1 MEEASECDTASGEIE
16 QSSSYAISEVLLFL
30 IASGLPETIVY
41 GWHPGWDFERLLEA
55 FRYFKKQSLEKQKN
69 NTLAVALGVSSLLSK
84 EPLEKFLK
92 ETSASVNRTEEDP
105 KPNNGAALS
114 KELNKMMGVLDG

>member
-1 MEEASECDTASGEIE
+1 
-16 QSSSYAISEVLLFL
+16 
-30 IASGLPETIVY
+30 VY

-55 FRYFKKQSLEKQKN
+55 FRYFKKQGLEKQKN

-92 ETSASVNRTEEDP
+92 ETSASLNDTEEGA
-105 KPNNGAALS
+105 KPNEGPALAR
-114 KELNKMMGVLDG
+114 ELNKMMSVLDG

>member
-1 MEEASECDTASGEIE
+1 MEEASECDTASGEIDGNTN
-16 QSSSYAISEVLLFL
+16 YAISEVLFFL
-30 IASGLPETIVY
+30 IASGLPENAVY

-55 FRYFKKQSLEKQKN
+55 FRYFKKQGLEKQKN

-92 ETSASVNRTEEDP
+92 ETSASLNDTEEGA
-105 KPNNGAALS
+105 KPNEGPALAR
-114 KELNKMMGVLDG
+114 ELNKMMSVLDG

>member
-1 MEEASECDTASGEIE
+1 
-16 QSSSYAISEVLLFL
+16 
-30 IASGLPETIVY
+30 VY

-55 FRYFKKQSLEKQKN
+55 FRYFKKQCLEKQKN